1 MTTSIM
7 WQKLINEKSKPI
19 AARLL
24 AFLGAILVWQIAA
37 WAVGH
42 DVLLSSPL
50 DVGVRLIHLA
60 GERNT
65 YLVLL
70 NSMGRTLLGFALGL
84 VVGCLLAVPAARLPL
99 VETALF
105 PYMVTIRSVPVASF
119 IVLAYVWLSSAE
131 LSVFISFLIVLPVI
145 YNSLLGALKARDRG
159 LDEMATVFHL
169 PFFTRLRYV
178 WVPQIRAA
186 LLAAC
191 ATSVGLAW
199 KSGVAAELIGLCDR
213 TIGGELYNAKL
224 YLDTP
229 ALFAWTLII
238 VLASVVT
245 EKAILAL
252 LRLILTGGRQRA

>member
-1 MTTSIM
+1 M
-7 WQKLINEKSKPI
+7 WQRLTNEKGKRL

-24 AFLGAILVWQIAA
+24 AFLGALLVWQIAA

-50 DVGVRLIHLA
+50 DVCLRLAELA
-60 GERNT
+60 GEQNT

-70 NSMGRTLLGFALGL
+70 NSIGRTLLGFALGL
-84 VVGCLLAVPAARLPL
+84 IIGCLLAVPAARLPVL
-99 VETALF
+99 ETALF

-119 IVLAYVWLSSAE
+119 IVLSYIWLSSAE

-145 YNSLLGALKARDRG
+145 YNSLLGVLKARDRG

-199 KSGVAAELIGLCDR
+199 KSGVAAELIGLADG
-213 TIGGELYNAKL
+213 TIGGELYDAKL

-245 EKAILAL
+245 EKGILAL
-252 LRLILTGGRQRA
+252 LRLILAGRGQRA

>member
-1 MTTSIM
+1 M
-7 WQKLINEKSKPI
+7 WHLRNKET
-19 AARLL
+19 AGRLL
-24 AFLGAILVWQIAA
+24 TRPLAFAAALLLWQVAA

-50 DVGVRLIHLA
+50 DVCLRLVRLA
-60 GERNT
+60 GEPNT

-70 NSMGRTLLGFALGL
+70 TSLGRNLLGFALGL
-84 VVGCLLAVPAARLPL
+84 IVGCLLAVPAARLPIM
-99 VETALF
+99 ETLLF

-131 LSVFISFLIVLPVI
+131 LSVFIAFLIVLPVI

-159 LDEMATVFHL
+159 LDEMATVFRL
-169 PFFTRLRYV
+169 PFLARLRYV

-199 KSGVAAELIGLCDR
+199 KSGVAAELIGLADR
-213 TIGGELYNAKL
+213 TIGGELYNAKM

-238 VLASVVT
+238 VLASVAT
-245 EKAILAL
+245 EKGILAL
-252 LRLILTGGRQRA
+252 LRLLLGERRRAV